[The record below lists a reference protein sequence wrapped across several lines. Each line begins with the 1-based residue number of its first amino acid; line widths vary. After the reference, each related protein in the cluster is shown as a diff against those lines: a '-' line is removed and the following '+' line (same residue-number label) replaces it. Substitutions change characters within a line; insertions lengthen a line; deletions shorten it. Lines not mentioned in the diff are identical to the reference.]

1 MNASATASLKPT
13 FSPLDLQHRPLAW
26 KIGAVIFGSLFLAL
40 SSYIEVPMFPVPMT
54 MQTFAVALVGAL
66 YGWRLGGLT
75 ITAWLVE
82 GALGMP
88 VLAGGAAGAHHFVGP
103 TGGYLFAFPIAGM
116 AMGWLAEQGWNGHR
130 VGLAFVGMLI
140 SNAICLVLGA
150 AWLAVLIGVEPAV
163 MAGVVPFV
171 FGAILKSALGAAT
184 LKAMT
189 RGPKRAAE

>member
-1 MNASATASLKPT
+1 MNASATVSLKPT
-13 FSPLDLQHRPLAW
+13 FSPLDLQNRPLAW
-26 KIGAVIFGSLFLAL
+26 KIGAVFFGSLFLAL

-103 TGGYLFAFPIAGM
+103 TGGYLFAFPVAGM
-116 AMGWLAEQGWNGHR
+116 AMGWLAEQGWNGRR

-150 AWLAVLIGVEPAV
+150 AWLAVLIGLEPAI

-171 FGAILKSALGAAT
+171 VGAILKSALGAAT
-184 LKAMT
+184 LKAMA
-189 RGPKRAAE
+189 RGPKRAAV